1 MDIIDVML
9 AKAMTPQGKTQ
20 AYVAKANKAAQDA
33 AQAKTDAQTAI
44 ASVTAAAQDI
54 ADAQAAAAT
63 LLETAQAALETAQQA
78 QVELPTA
85 YSTTGQNTDGY
96 MTQKA
101 TTDALATKADAS
113 SLNNYVTV
121 NVFNA
126 SLTDKANVSDLAA
139 KANVSDLAAK
149 ADKSYVDAQIAN
161 IPTGGSGGSTNV
173 GQENEGKL
181 VVVGSDGNIVSGTVL
196 ENELI
201 EALIASG
208 GYTASDAVGIEID
221 YDNKTVKRIQQAV
234 GKSMGSDF
242 DSYTM
247 YGGRMRCNVADDGTI
262 NAFYGDQNYTEDGS
276 NGQVMI
282 YQPKFY
288 YQRIPITT
296 SDNKVGRIVMRDSL
310 IISYTAQNGFKLHP
324 IFKLPNGEELDYVL
338 FSAYEG
344 GLYDVSLDSYP
355 ISVAQDVDFNN
366 DKMTSIAGNK
376 PITGSS
382 GLSLQRAEQLAA
394 NRGTGWHIFNMK
406 AESANQM
413 LEVIEFG
420 SFNGQASLGKG
431 VCNLGSSDNNI
442 AALTGA
448 TADLGNASG
457 IAVSTRLENNGTIT
471 NTSDL
476 DKSAISYRGL
486 ENPWGNV
493 WQMLNGIIIY
503 GNTSSNGG
511 IPYICND
518 TNYSYAAL
526 TNNYISAGFSL
537 PNTSNWISAMGYGNK
552 EYDWLL
558 MPAAANNANSYIP
571 IGDNGWFDSNLTG
584 IRMVVQGGGWS
595 FEESDGPFYYGC
607 DKLPTDSTYKSYG
620 ARLMYIPT
628 KNETYTAN
636 IIKWQGKVN
645 I

>member
-9 AKAMTPQGKTQ
+9 AKAMTPQGQT
-20 AYVAKANKAAQDA
+20 ASYVAKANKAARDA
-33 AQAKTDAQTAI
+33 AQAKEDAQTAI
-44 ASVTAAAQDI
+44 ATVTAAAQDI
-54 ADAQAAAAT
+54 SDAQTAAAT

-78 QVELPTA
+78 QGDLPTA
-85 YSTTGQNTDGY
+85 YSSTGQNTDGY

-101 TTDALATKADAS
+101 TTDALATKADSS

-121 NVFNA
+121 NVFNT
-126 SLTDKANVSDLAA
+126 SLAD

-161 IPTGGSGGSTNV
+161 IPAGGGGSGSGGSTNV
-173 GQENEGKL
+173 GAENDGKL
-181 VVVGSDGNIVSGTVL
+181 VVVGSDGNIISGTVL
-196 ENELI
+196 ESELI
-201 EALIASG
+201 EALITSG
-208 GYTASDAVGIEID
+208 GYTARDAVGIEID
-221 YDNKTVKRIQQAV
+221 YDNKTVKRTQQAV
-234 GKSMGSDF
+234 GKEMGSDF
-242 DSYTM
+242 NSYMM

-262 NAFYGDQNYTEDGS
+262 NAFYGDQNYVEDGS

-324 IFKLPNGEELDYVL
+324 IFRLPNDEELDYVL

-344 GLYDVSLDSYP
+344 GLQDVSENFYATGVVS
-355 ISVAQDVDFNN
+355 DVDFNS
-366 DKMTSIAGNK
+366 DKMSSVAGTK

-382 GLSLQRAEQLAA
+382 GLSLQRAEQLAN
-394 NRGTGWHIFNMK
+394 NRGNGWHIFNMK

-413 LEVIEFG
+413 LEVVEFG

-431 VCNLGSSDNNI
+431 ICNIGSGSTNI
-442 AALTGA
+442 AALSGA
-448 TADLGNASG
+448 TASLGNVSG
-457 IAVSTRLENNGTIT
+457 VAQTTTFENEGNTSTS
-471 NTSDL
+471 SDL

-493 WQMLNGIIIY
+493 WQMLQGITIY
-503 GNTSSNGG
+503 GRTDSNGG
-511 IPYICND
+511 VPYICND
-518 TNYSYAAL
+518 FNYSYDSI
-526 TNNYISAGFSL
+526 TNNYVSADFSL
-537 PNTSNWISAMGYGNK
+537 PNNSDWISAMGYGSK
-552 EYDWLL
+552 DFDWLL
-558 MPAAANNANSYIP
+558 MPATASNANSIIP
-571 IGDNGWFDSNLTG
+571 VGDSGWFDSNLNG
-584 IRMVVQGGGWS
+584 IRMVVHGGGWS
-595 FEESDGPFYYGC
+595 FGESDGPFYYGC

-628 KNETYTAN
+628 KNEIYTSN
-636 IIKWQGKVN
+636 ITKWQQKV
-645 I
+645 IV